1 MATRCSLGAR
11 PTAEDPD
18 GSVCMRP
25 NPHSKGYAGWA
36 LSWRWWRSLSAE
48 RPSHRP
54 RRWLGPWPLAVPTRA
69 SPQCLTRTH
78 APQSGCMTVLGYR
91 CTAFN
96 WGAIS
101 RPQASYTGLHPTD
114 ARSKSEY
121 SLTHSLTHSGCGG
134 GGQFRHYGRCRRG
147 AESWHYCL
155 PVRSLRPAV
164 AQTICHARNPSYHNQ
179 HLLCSLLTP
188 L

>member
-1 MATRCSLGAR
+1 MLGAR

-78 APQSGCMTVLGYR
+78 APQSGCMAVLGYR

-101 RPQASYTGLHPTD
+101 RPQASYTGLHPAD

-121 SLTHSLTHSGCGG
+121 SLTHSLTHPTDARSKSEYSLT
-134 GGQFRHYGRCRRG
+134 H
-147 AESWHYCL
+147 SL
-155 PVRSLRPAV
+155 DNKRSLVTRALVAV
-164 AQTICHARNPSYHNQ
+164 KLRFMVYQNCHS
-179 HLLCSLLTP
+179 P

>member
-1 MATRCSLGAR
+1 MATRCLLGAR

-121 SLTHSLTHSGCGG
+121 SLTHSLTHLWSVIPHIHIRTSHISNLGALCTM
-134 GGQFRHYGRCRRG
+134 QYACVHYPG
-147 AESWHYCL
+147 H
-155 PVRSLRPAV
+155 
-164 AQTICHARNPSYHNQ
+164 
-179 HLLCSLLTP
+179 
-188 L
+188 

>member
-1 MATRCSLGAR
+1 MIFLVQVCIQNSPKTLNNPIFHRTTAPEHRYTVATRCLLGAR

-78 APQSGCMTVLGYR
+78 APQSGCMAVLGYR

-121 SLTHSLTHSGCGG
+121 SLTHSLTHYTHE
-134 GGQFRHYGRCRRG
+134 R
-147 AESWHYCL
+147 
-155 PVRSLRPAV
+155 
-164 AQTICHARNPSYHNQ
+164 
-179 HLLCSLLTP
+179 
-188 L
+188 

>member
-1 MATRCSLGAR
+1 MLGAR

-101 RPQASYTGLHPTD
+101 RPQASYTGLHPTV
-114 ARSKSEY
+114 ARSKREY
-121 SLTHSLTHSGCGG
+121 SLTHSLTHSLKQIITYVYVCMMQPCG
-134 GGQFRHYGRCRRG
+134 RLCILH
-147 AESWHYCL
+147 
-155 PVRSLRPAV
+155 VRS
-164 AQTICHARNPSYHNQ
+164 SYYVRS
-179 HLLCSLLTP
+179 CAYY
-188 L
+188 

>member
-1 MATRCSLGAR
+1 MPEHMYTAATRCLLGAR

-36 LSWRWWRSLSAE
+36 RSWRWWRSLSAE

-78 APQSGCMTVLGYR
+78 APQSGCMAVLGYR

-121 SLTHSLTHSGCGG
+121 SLTHSLTNSSLVKRGDTALPLSVRAAVRGSLPDSS
-134 GGQFRHYGRCRRG
+134 RHT
-147 AESWHYCL
+147 S
-155 PVRSLRPAV
+155 
-164 AQTICHARNPSYHNQ
+164 
-179 HLLCSLLTP
+179 CSRL
-188 L
+188 

>member
-1 MATRCSLGAR
+1 MLGAR

-18 GSVCMRP
+18 GSAHMRP

-36 LSWRWWRSLSAE
+36 LSWRWWRSLRAE

-121 SLTHSLTHSGCGG
+121 SLTHSLTHLKEPVHVQKTQFHHIISRAYRPSG
-134 GGQFRHYGRCRRG
+134 
-147 AESWHYCL
+147 
-155 PVRSLRPAV
+155 
-164 AQTICHARNPSYHNQ
+164 SYTD
-179 HLLCSLLTP
+179 LVTLGSTEG
-188 L
+188 